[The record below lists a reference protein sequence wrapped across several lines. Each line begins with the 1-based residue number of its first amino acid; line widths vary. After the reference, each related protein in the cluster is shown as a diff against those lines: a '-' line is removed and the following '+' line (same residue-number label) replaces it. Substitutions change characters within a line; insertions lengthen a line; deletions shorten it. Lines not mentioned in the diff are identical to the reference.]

1 MQREKTLGDIG
12 DGKMSYHGEKK
23 QLCATCKRSYVN
35 MRLHLKSKTH
45 ARCLKQQPMPFF
57 REQQEQ
63 GK

>member
-12 DGKMSYHGEKK
+12 DGKMSY
-23 QLCATCKRSYVN
+23 VN
-35 MRLHLKSKTH
+35 MRLHLKSKMH

-57 REQQEQ
+57 AEQQEQ

>member
-1 MQREKTLGDIG
+1 MSDHGQR
-12 DGKMSYHGEKK
+12 K

-35 MRLHLKSKTH
+35 MPLHLRSKMH

-57 REQQEQ
+57 AEQQEQ